1 MSQYS
6 IWLLPAAAHEIELL
20 QTMAQ
25 LRVTLGGDS
34 FAPHVTIQGE
44 LALPLEKLNASLPRL
59 AASLTPQ
66 RWRVQGVE
74 ISEHF
79 FRSLVL
85 RFGDEPV
92 FASLQA
98 ATQALSGGSEGLSP
112 YPHLSLSYG
121 PAHPEKARLR
131 QQLAQ
136 QFVGQEILFD
146 RLAVTRSSSAV
157 AISQWESL
165 SEQPLGAA

>member
-6 IWLLPAAAHEIELL
+6 IWLLPSAVHEASLL
-20 QTMAQ
+20 QIMADLQ
-25 LRVTLGGDS
+25 RVLGGES

-44 LALPLEKLNASLPRL
+44 LSLPLEKLIAALPKL
-59 AASLTPQ
+59 AVGLAPQ

-85 RFGDEPV
+85 RFGDQPV
-92 FASLQA
+92 FAALQA
-98 ATQALSGGSEGLSP
+98 ATQAQSGSSEGLSP
-112 YPHLSLSYG
+112 YPHLSLNYG

-131 QQLAQ
+131 QQLAGQ
-136 QFVGQEILFD
+136 YVGQEILFD

-165 SEQPLGAA
+165 SEQPLGAT